1 MYQGVKKYKKGGLY
15 TGELKN
21 GKREGKG
28 KMIYPKDHIYIRYD
42 GDWLNDKMNGTGI
55 IITNN
60 NSRYEGQ
67 VKNNQRNGFGKQT
80 YPDGNKYEGEFTDG
94 DLNG

>member
-1 MYQGVKKYKKGGLY
+1 
-15 TGELKN
+15 
-21 GKREGKG
+21 
-28 KMIYPKDHIYIRYD
+28 MIYPKDHIYIRYD

-67 VKNNQRNGFGKQT
+67 VKNN
-80 YPDGNKYEGEFTDG
+80 
-94 DLNG
+94 